1 MNPDSICAVIPV
13 KSFVQAKS
21 RLSSCLEDRARESLA
36 KAMLEDLLDAVSSV
50 NNIDSVLIVSSD
62 PQAQAIAD
70 TYKAELLHE
79 AIDTGLNSAL
89 EKAASYLLS
98 KGVTQMLVLPADL
111 PLISAA
117 DICTLLNV
125 GNKSSLNNSDRDL
138 SVPTMQPKLVLV
150 GARNSGGTNAM
161 LVSPVDLISFR
172 YGEQSYRDHLEQG
185 IALGADVVQ
194 PELPGFLLDVDTQE
208 DLQYL
213 LSNQHQLNR
222 GSRTLNWINHFSG
235 SFINHPADR
244 AITGTAELGG

>member
-13 KSFVQAKS
+13 KSFAQAKS
-21 RLSSCLEDRARESLA
+21 RLSSCLEETARESLV
-36 KAMLEDLLDAVSSV
+36 KAMLEDLLDAVSRV
-50 NNIDSVLIVSSD
+50 KNIDSVLIVSSD
-62 PQAQAIAD
+62 PQTQAIAD

-98 KGVTQMLVLPADL
+98 KGMTQMLVLPADL
-111 PLISAA
+111 PFVSATN
-117 DICTLLNV
+117 ICTLINV
-125 GNKSSLNNSDRDL
+125 GKNSSINNDDKDFSIR
-138 SVPTMQPKLVLV
+138 TMQPKLVLV

-172 YGEQSYRDHLEQG
+172 YGEQSYGDHLGQG
-185 IALGADVVQ
+185 IALGAYVVQ
-194 PELPGFLLDVDTQE
+194 PAVSGFSLDVDTQE

-213 LSNQHQLNR
+213 LHNQHQLNAD
-222 GSRTLNWINHFSG
+222 SRTLNWINHFSG